1 MGKHKPILITGG
13 AGFIGSHLA
22 DLLCENGINYLLL
35 DNLCSGSIE
44 NIPEAVNSKSF
55 VYGDVTDY
63 RLMGELINSSSC
75 VIHLASTVGIRNV
88 IDKPLDTVKTNINA
102 LEFIAE
108 CCAKIDI
115 PLIYFSSSL
124 VYSSNFKRNKHPFS
138 ESDQVHSLGFHPVSM
153 YASSKKIGE
162 LICEYFRETKGLRY
176 IIFRPFNLIG
186 IRQRSESGMVV
197 PTFIKSALE
206 RKCIEVYGDGGQTRV
221 FSDIKAAVRL
231 LWLIITTKS
240 HYGKI
245 FNLATSDYAISMI
258 RLAQT
263 IRNILNEPIQINLI
277 PYKNVFGEAFIDV
290 QSRVP
295 SLERLKAFTSFNPQ
309 RELKSVLHE
318 IIDYERN
325 IQKKKINN
333 FTEQ

>member
-1 MGKHKPILITGG
+1 
-13 AGFIGSHLA
+13 
-22 DLLCENGINYLLL
+22 
-35 DNLCSGSIE
+35 
-44 NIPEAVNSKSF
+44 
-55 VYGDVTDY
+55 
-63 RLMGELINSSSC
+63 
-75 VIHLASTVGIRNV
+75 
-88 IDKPLDTVKTNINA
+88 
-102 LEFIAE
+102 
-108 CCAKIDI
+108 
-115 PLIYFSSSL
+115 
-124 VYSSNFKRNKHPFS
+124 
-138 ESDQVHSLGFHPVSM
+138 
-153 YASSKKIGE
+153 
-162 LICEYFRETKGLRY
+162 
-176 IIFRPFNLIG
+176 
-186 IRQRSESGMVV
+186 
-197 PTFIKSALE
+197 
-206 RKCIEVYGDGGQTRV
+206 
-221 FSDIKAAVRL
+221 L